1 MSSPFMHRCL
11 DLARL
16 GAGYVAPNPMV
27 GAVLVHEG
35 KMIGEGWHERWGE
48 AHAEVN
54 CVRSVLPE
62 NQHLIPY
69 STLYCSLEP
78 CFHFG
83 KTPPCVDLIL
93 EKKIPHVVIANVD
106 PNPRV
111 AGQSV
116 EKLRAA
122 GVQVETGVMAAEGA
136 WLNRSFFHWINQKR
150 PYVIL
155 KWAQSADGYLG
166 HPGVRTAISG
176 PSVQRLVHRW
186 RHESDAILVGTK
198 TAVTDNPKLDARL
211 HGGNN
216 PLRIVFD
223 LEKKISAE
231 YNILDDSIPTWVFGP
246 QRDGIFER
254 TEFFPSV
261 GPLQLTDVLQRLYL
275 TNRATLLVEGGA
287 YILKQFIESGLW
299 NEIRQI
305 ESAHTLGGGVPAP
318 ALPTGL
324 VLKEQF
330 QLGSDRIRIFTGIS
344 GQV

>member
-1 MSSPFMHRCL
+1 MTRCL
-11 DLARL
+11 DLALL
-16 GAGYVAPNPMV
+16 GAGQVSPNPMV

-35 KMIGEGWHERWGE
+35 NIIGEGWHRRWGE

-54 CVRSVLPE
+54 CIRSVSPE
-62 NQHLIPY
+62 NQHLILH

-93 EKKIPHVVIANVD
+93 EKKIPQVVIANVD

-116 EKLRAA
+116 DKLRAA

-136 WLNRSFFHWINQKR
+136 WLNRSFFHWITQKR

-155 KWAQSADGYLG
+155 KWAQSADGFLG
-166 HPGVRTAISG
+166 HLNTRTTISG
-176 PSVQRLVHRW
+176 PAVQRLVHRW
-186 RHESDAILVGTK
+186 RHESDAILVGHK

-223 LEKKISAE
+223 FEKKIPAE
-231 YNILDDSIPTWVFGP
+231 YNILDDSISTWVFGP
-246 QRDGIFER
+246 QRDGQFDR
-254 TEFFPSV
+254 TEFIPTGYPVS
-261 GPLQLTDVLQRLYL
+261 LSDLLERLYQ

-287 YILKQFIESGLW
+287 YVLNQFIESGLW

-305 ESAHTLGGGVPAP
+305 ESPNTLGGGVQAPFLPA
-318 ALPTGL
+318 GL
-324 VLKEQF
+324 NLKEQF
-330 QLGSDRIRIFTGIS
+330 QLGSDRIRIFTRHS
-344 GQV
+344 